1 MKVFLSSS
9 YKDLIKH
16 RKAKRGTP
24 CPPDDEPSGYA
35 YKVRSYPF
43 GALSGLA
50 DLGRL
55 RNTSTGVHPRAEKR
69 PRDIK

>member
-1 MKVFLSSS
+1 MKVFISST
-9 YKDLIKH
+9 YKDLIEY
-16 RKAKRGTP
+16 RKAKYDTP

-50 DLGRL
+50 DQSRL
-55 RNTSTGVHPRAEKR
+55 RNTSTGVHPRAET
-69 PRDIK
+69 PS